1 MMANDRDYDEGPE
14 AAERFR
20 ETMRRLVN
28 VSKDEIDRRREPP
41 VKRRGVTA
49 PQRSR
54 KRPASGE

>member
-1 MMANDRDYDEGPE
+1 MANERDYHEGPE

-28 VSKDEIDRRREPP
+28 VSKDEVDRRRDPP
-41 VKRRGVTA
+41 VKRRTVKTPKRA
-49 PQRSR
+49 P